1 MYHLPPIYTRPPL
14 RYSINS
20 NNNHIAA
27 PQLIT
32 SDYYLSKSAQPS
44 VHVPDPT
51 HRQLVILD
59 LNGTLVSRINN
70 GMYVRPYQDLFLD
83 YLFKWFDVMVW
94 SSAQPHSVA
103 NMCRLFGSRQP
114 VCIWDRRCFQL
125 SGSQYNGKF
134 PTIKNLE
141 AVWWAFDQ
149 GKKYEAHN
157 TILIDDSSHKSIMQ
171 PYNAIHISTFHHR
184 DSRLVNEGDKELIH
198 VMEYLEELRKQ
209 SNVSNYIRHHPYKS
223 SSSPSTTTTTEHPHE
238 HQVYFYDYTTGE
250 RELVD
255 LRSLVSIHKADPPPS
270 SSSSPSSLP
279 IAIETSSIETPS
291 TMHTL

>member
-1 MYHLPPIYTRPPL
+1 
-14 RYSINS
+14 
-20 NNNHIAA
+20 
-27 PQLIT
+27 
-32 SDYYLSKSAQPS
+32 
-44 VHVPDPT
+44 
-51 HRQLVILD
+51 
-59 LNGTLVSRINN
+59 
-70 GMYVRPYQDLFLD
+70 MYVRPYQDLFLD

-114 VCIWDRRCFQL
+114 VSIWDRRCFQL

-149 GKKYEAHN
+149 GTKYEAHN

-184 DSRLVNEGDKELIH
+184 DSRLLNEGDKELIH
-198 VMEYLEELRKQ
+198 VMEYLEALRKQ

-223 SSSPSTTTTTEHPHE
+223 SSSSSPTSTTTTNDHPHE
-238 HQVYFYDYTTGE
+238 HQVYFYDFMTGE

-255 LRSLVSIHKADPPPS
+255 LRSLVSIHKADPS
-270 SSSSPSSLP
+270 SSSSSSSLP
-279 IAIETSSIETPS
+279 IAIATASIETSSTSPSS
-291 TMHTL
+291 TMHTK